1 MAKILILGGTRF
13 MGYFATEY
21 ALARGHEVTL
31 FNRGQ
36 SNPDVFPMA
45 QHIRGNRSNL
55 TDLDQLRDDH
65 WDIVID
71 TSGYVP
77 RLVGESALRL
87 ADSVQRYL
95 FISSISVYADIPSTG
110 TDENGKLEVLA
121 DPTTEDATGE
131 FYGGL
136 KALCEQV
143 VSTTLRGRAVIV
155 RPGLIVGPRDP
166 TDRFG
171 YWVRRA
177 GWRGE
182 MLAPAKPDFRVQF
195 IDARDLG
202 EWVIRLAEDPMDVS
216 GTYNATGQPIPL
228 GELLATCL
236 SVTGSGAPLTWV
248 DESFLL
254 AHQVEP
260 WSDLPL
266 WLPEAMQGSNLV
278 SSQKAVDA
286 GLTYRSV
293 TDTVTATAV
302 WLKANPPSKFTTITP
317 QREAELLRE
326 WQAKTSH

>member
-1 MAKILILGGTRF
+1 MVKILILGGTRF

-36 SNPDVFPMA
+36 SNPDVFPTA
-45 QHIRGNRSNL
+45 HHIRGNRANL
-55 TDLDQLRDDH
+55 TDLDQLRDGQ
-65 WDIVID
+65 WDTVID

-77 RLVGESALRL
+77 RLVGETAMRL
-87 ADSVQRYL
+87 ANSVRRYI
-95 FISSISVYADIPSTG
+95 FISSISVYADIPPNG

-121 DPTTEDATGE
+121 DPTTEDSSGQY
-131 FYGGL
+131 YGGL

-143 VSTTLRGRAVIV
+143 VSSTLPGRAVMV

-177 GWRGE
+177 AMDGE
-182 MLAPAKPDFRVQF
+182 MLAPGKPGFCVQF

-202 EWVIRLAEDPMDVS
+202 EWVVRLAEDQT
-216 GTYNATGQPIPL
+216 GIAGIYNATGQPIPMSA
-228 GELLATCL
+228 LLSTCQT
-236 SVTGSGAPLTWV
+236 VTASDAQLNWV

-254 AHQVEP
+254 AHNVEP
-260 WSDLPL
+260 WSDLPM
-266 WLPEAMQGSNLV
+266 WLPESLQGHNMV
-278 SSQKAVDA
+278 SSQKAVTT

-293 TDTVTATAV
+293 ADTVAATYD
-302 WLKANPPSKFTTITP
+302 WLKDNPPLKLTTITP
-317 QREAELLRE
+317 QREAELLFDWHASR
-326 WQAKTSH
+326 TR